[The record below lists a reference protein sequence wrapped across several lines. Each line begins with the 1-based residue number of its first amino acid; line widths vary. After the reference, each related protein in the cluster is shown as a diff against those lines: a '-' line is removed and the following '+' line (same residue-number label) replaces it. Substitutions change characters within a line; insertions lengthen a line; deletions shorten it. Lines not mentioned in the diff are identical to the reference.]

1 MLAKSLQTVAART
14 VVRRALS
21 STSSL
26 ATLPPKPF
34 KILGVQQIAI
44 GCAERGP
51 LDALW
56 KDVFDLKPADS
67 VTIESENVSEDII
80 QLGPRPYTVEIDLM
94 TPVDINKSP
103 KVHVPPLNHIGLWVD
118 NLQVAVEWMTTHGK
132 VRFTPGGIRRGAAGH
147 DVIFIHPKCNDQYP
161 VSGNGVLVELVQAP
175 DDVIKAYS
183 AK

>member
-1 MLAKSLQTVAART
+1 MFSKILPTFTRSSILVAS
-14 VVRRALS
+14 RRMS
-21 STSSL
+21 NSI

-56 KDVFDLKPADS
+56 KGVFDMKPHDC
-67 VTIESENVSEDII
+67 VTIETENVCEDIV
-80 QLGPRPYTVEIDLM
+80 QLGPNPYTVEIDLM
-94 TPVDINKSP
+94 TPIDANKSP

-118 NLQVAVEWMTTHGK
+118 DLPKAVEWMTNFGK

-147 DVIFIHPKCNDQYP
+147 DVIFIHPKGNNEFP
-161 VSGNGVLVELVQAP
+161 VCGNGVLVELVQAP
-175 DDVIKAYS
+175 EDVIKAYTT
-183 AK
+183 